1 MKKKHLLMLEQW
13 EITRNKN
20 SNIQSNLIRDSDF
33 IWFLSDCVMNVLSG
47 VVPVNKKELKKFEKI
62 LRQLSNRK
70 VGESERLK
78 LIQSPSG
85 TSLIQLIALPCNE
98 YLEQNAY

>member
-1 MKKKHLLMLEQW
+1 MLKQW
-13 EITRNKN
+13 AKSTNKN
-20 SNIQSNLIRDSDF
+20 SINESKLARDSDF

-47 VVPVNKKELKKFEKI
+47 VDAFNKKDLKKFEKT

-70 VGESERLK
+70 IGKTERLK
-78 LIQSPSG
+78 FIQSPSG
-85 TSLIQLIALPCNE
+85 TNLIQLIALPCIE

>member
-1 MKKKHLLMLEQW
+1 MLKQWANSTNKK
-13 EITRNKN
+13 
-20 SNIQSNLIRDSDF
+20 SNLEFKLDRDSDF

-47 VVPVNKKELKKFEKI
+47 VVPVNKKEFKKFEKT
-62 LRQLSNRK
+62 LRTLSNRK
-70 VGESERLK
+70 VGKTERLK

-85 TSLIQLIALPCNE
+85 TSLIQLIANPCVE